1 MKEVG
6 FLRLQLEGIFVFDRT
21 QHSRSGGLSA
31 QGIVDKLGAVILEAD
46 GPFFA
51 A

>member
-6 FLRLQLEGIFVFDRT
+6 FLRLQLEGILVFDRT